1 MKTISP
7 REQFSM
13 QYLRVKQ
20 WYTPERFR
28 FIWRKAKFT
37 YWVNGSKSPLRNF
50 VWDVGVSRRTVSRW
64 LNGARPSRMALI
76 RLEGTCR
83 ALWGEDWME
92 DIDDMIKEDRHDYP
106 RNRES
111 S

>member
-7 REQFSM
+7 REQFSV
-13 QYLRVKQ
+13 QYLRLRN
-20 WYTPERFR
+20 WYTTGRFLL
-28 FIWRKAKFT
+28 IWRKAKFT
-37 YWVNGSKSPLRNF
+37 YWVRGSKSPLRDF

-64 LNGARPSRMALI
+64 LIGARPSRMALI

-92 DIDDMIKEDRHDYP
+92 QIDETMEDDDDDT